1 MNRDRIEGQR
11 KQTKSRARR
20 HWDEAGGDERAPQAG
35 ERERQP
41 GKTQK
46 TYGIRDDEARR
57 QIREL
62 QSRY

>member
-1 MNRDRIEGQR
+1 MNRDRIDGHR
-11 KQTKSRARR
+11 KQTKGRARKN
-20 HWDEAGGDERAPQAG
+20 WDEGGSDERAPQAG

-41 GKTQK
+41 GKMQK
-46 TYGIRDDEARR
+46 AYGIREDEARR